1 MNMKKSLFAFILMTA
16 LLSSAVNSNA
26 QRKFDND
33 WKEKIMCEKIAFF
46 TLELDITPEEAK
58 VFWPV
63 YNKVEK
69 ELDQARHEVM
79 SSYKQL
85 SEALETNR
93 PEKEISAL
101 VDKYIQAKIQ
111 QDKLDNSAVDSYK
124 AVLPV
129 TKVAKL
135 YVAEEKFRR
144 QYIHKLHHRPE
155 DKK

>member
-1 MNMKKSLFAFILMTA
+1 MNMKNLLYVSILMTA

-26 QRKFDND
+26 QRKFDNE

-46 TLELDITPEEAK
+46 TIELDITPEEAK
-58 VFWPV
+58 TFWPV
-63 YNKVEK
+63 YNTVEK

-85 SEALETNR
+85 SEAVEANR
-93 PEKEISAL
+93 PEKEISNL
-101 VDKYIQAKIQ
+101 LDKYIQAKEQ
-111 QDKLDNSAVDSYK
+111 QDKIDNAAVDSYK
-124 AVLPV
+124 AVLPLA
-129 TKVAKL
+129 KVAKL

-144 QYIHKLHHRPE
+144 QYIHKLHHKQE